1 MADIAGI
8 GVGGSPFGFNPTR
21 STPTD
26 QEEALQR
33 PRSTETNAPRPADR
47 TAESAP
53 AETEGPRE
61 APETDADQQASVN
74 RPQDLTEDTVSLSAG
89 AEQALAADAAAGAQ
103 AETQPTPAAGETN
116 AVAAD
121 TRETNQVARQED
133 TTAEVNGNQNSQ
145 SEGTR
150 TLGQV
155 VDQFA

>member
-8 GVGGSPFGFNPTR
+8 GVGGSAFSFNPTR
-21 STPTD
+21 STPGAA
-26 QEEALQR
+26 EEPLQR
-33 PRSTETNAPRPADR
+33 PRPTETETPRPADR
-47 TAESAP
+47 GAEVAP
-53 AETEGPRE
+53 AETD
-61 APETDADQQASVN
+61 APDQAAQTDADSQAAAGRASE
-74 RPQDLTEDTVSLSAG
+74 LTEDTVSLSSG
-89 AEQALAADAAAGAQ
+89 AEQALAAADAAGAA
-103 AETQPTPAAGETN
+103 AEAEATPAAGATN
-116 AVAAD
+116 ATASD

>member
-8 GVGGSPFGFNPTR
+8 GVGGSAFGFNPTR
-21 STPTD
+21 STPSEP
-26 QEEALQR
+26 EEQLQR
-33 PRSTETNAPRPADR
+33 PRPEETTPRPADR
-47 TAESAP
+47 GAEVAP
-53 AETEGPRE
+53 S
-61 APETDADQQASVN
+61 ETDAPDQASQTDADSQAAGD
-74 RPQDLTEDTVSLSAG
+74 RAPELTEDTVSLSAG
-89 AEQALAADAAAGAQ
+89 AEEALAAEAAAGAA
-103 AETQPTPAAGETN
+103 AEAAPTPAAGATN

-133 TTAEVNGNQNSQ
+133 TTAEVNGNQNNQ